1 MTPPSDHNSSLDRRP
16 LGRALRS
23 SAVIFASALA
33 VACPD
38 PNPTGAYTEA
48 GGGAVVA
55 GSSGAASGGG
65 SSAPSGTRPN
75 DARFKVGDGEGVQ
88 LTGTFQYE
96 GEASGRMQIDFLT
109 QENGGPPRL
118 VHTVQVD
125 KLGEWKT
132 RAPKN
137 YGTLHIVA
145 FIDKQGDGPS
155 SDDPAA
161 KSDGPEAIAEE
172 DISGLDLV
180 LKDDPDLGTFTP
192 GGGGQANGEPP
203 PDGPAA
209 DGPPPDG
216 PPPDGPPPDGAPADG
231 AGSPPDGAAPQPG
244 AEGAPSSG
252 GTPPADGPAGDAQ

>member
-1 MTPPSDHNSSLDRRP
+1 MTPPSDHTPLTARRP
-16 LGRALRS
+16 LGHIWRAATGILV
-23 SAVIFASALA
+23 AAFA

-48 GGGAVVA
+48 GGGAVV
-55 GSSGAASGGG
+55 SGSGGG
-65 SSAPSGTRPN
+65 GASSAPSGTRPN
-75 DARFKVGDGEGVQ
+75 DARFKVGEGEGVQ
-88 LTGTFQYE
+88 LTGTFQYD
-96 GEASGRMQIDFLT
+96 GDASGRMQIDFLT

-161 KSDGPEAIAEE
+161 KSDGPVAIAEE
-172 DISGLDLV
+172 DITGLDLI
-180 LKDDPDLGTFTP
+180 LTDEPDLGTFTP
-192 GGGGQANGEPP
+192 GGGGGQANGEPP
-203 PDGPAA
+203 PDGPPA
-209 DGPPPDG
+209 DG

-231 AGSPPDGAAPQPG
+231 GSPAPDGAPPQPG
-244 AEGAPSSG
+244 AEGSQPGSDP
-252 GTPPADGPAGDAQ
+252 TPADAPAGNAQ